1 MFFWKKGTRK
11 KRPSPLE
18 EIERERLLGNKPK
31 AAALLETYRRSGDIG
46 EAAYQREK
54 ELLLKELD

>member
-1 MFFWKKGTRK
+1 MCFWKKGTRK